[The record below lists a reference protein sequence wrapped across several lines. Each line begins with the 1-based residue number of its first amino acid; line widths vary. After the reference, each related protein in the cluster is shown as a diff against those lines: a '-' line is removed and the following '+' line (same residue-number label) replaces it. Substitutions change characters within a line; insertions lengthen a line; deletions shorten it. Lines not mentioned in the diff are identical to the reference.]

1 MDPAYFLKNLYCV
14 LLNNLR
20 TFKAKYEKVR
30 FCYILTAIFVTSFEL
45 VLAVFSHGYYFQ
57 FNIMGKWNHKE
68 LVYVKIMLVLV
79 AN

>member
-1 MDPAYFLKNLYCV
+1 MDPACFL
-14 LLNNLR
+14 R
-20 TFKAKYEKVR
+20 KYIVYSWTIIEHLKLDTKKVR
-30 FCYILTAIFVTSFEL
+30 FCYILVAIFVTSFEL